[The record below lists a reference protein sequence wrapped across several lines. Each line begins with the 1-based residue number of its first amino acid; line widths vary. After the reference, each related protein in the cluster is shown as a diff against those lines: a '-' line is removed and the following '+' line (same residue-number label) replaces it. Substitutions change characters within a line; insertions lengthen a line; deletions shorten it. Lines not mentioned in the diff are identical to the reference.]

1 MYNCNIKKKIM
12 DFKKLLSTK
21 VSISY
26 GGAKLLRNAAAAF
39 LGLYSYG
46 FYGQVQKLD
55 SRFDYLLKNKESL
68 NRGNVLKDLERDD
81 MKLDKHLVVTS
92 KGAQTMYS
100 CIIYTKNPEKL
111 KSDGFLVQSQLPTFS
126 TALVSLEDIER
137 LMELPYVTSV
147 MGPTFDELH
156 NDVSRAQSGA
166 SLLQDGVFNNTAYN
180 GTGVLVGIFDSGID
194 WKHPDFRQ
202 VNDQTKSRI
211 VSIWD
216 QTLTPQGAETSPAG
230 FITGVEYTRA
240 HIEDELDGTPTNFVR
255 ETDTNGHGTHVA
267 GTVAGNGAGFANKR
281 HKGFSS
287 EADIVFVK
295 GGNGSFPTTNT
306 INALTYFKNVATAL
320 NKPIVVNMSIG
331 GQGSAHDGT
340 SSHEVAVDNFTSSG
354 PGRVVV
360 ISAGND
366 YGIKLHR
373 KVDIAAGAAQS
384 YTFTVGSDTSAAS
397 IFSFIMYA
405 NDNSPVTAKLTA
417 PDGQQYIQNIST
429 NTTHSIL
436 GGGLTATMYNYWG
449 SDNNKRYVQLV
460 VSRVSGSTTNCQ
472 GNYTLEITNNGTQPI
487 TAHGWLYNQGV
498 GTTLQNGDNE
508 YIVGSPGNATSAIT
522 VASYLGR
529 VSWMTALGAYGYPNT
544 PQEMISSFSA
554 QGPRVDNFQ
563 KPDITASGQ
572 AVISAR
578 SSNSAPAATNII
590 ENTNYYVMNQGT
602 SMSSPGVAG
611 AVGLLLQAN
620 PTLTA
625 AQVKSRLTSNA
636 RKDDATGNVPNV
648 RWGYGKLDI
657 YKAVTA
663 EVGCVASNFETVTY
677 DEPNITINAESNTT
691 FSNAALAVRYTPT
704 LTGKLGGVSFT
715 TGSGVIPANQAVDIQ
730 VRKVNANGDP
740 GDIVATKTISSW
752 DTNIQRF
759 TWNYVDLSSLN
770 IQAVTGKDFYI
781 VVNGI
786 GGTVAMKNEATALSG
801 RSKTSTD
808 GTNWT
813 ARTFDLKMRAL
824 VYENIAEVKNL
835 ATSNQTKAG
844 DVAAGYNYFT
854 NACQLISRVEK
865 ETASTVTGNITSKV
879 WVDNVQPNYVAR
891 RYEINPAADAA
902 TATGKVTLYFKQ
914 ADFDAYNATSGIK
927 LPTSPTDDANK
938 SNLVI
943 EKYAG
948 TSAGNVGTVASYGG
962 TPTVITPNVAD
973 IVWNNTYQYWE
984 VSFQTNGFGG
994 YFVKTNAT
1002 LGTGEVTKLNAG
1014 VSITPNPA
1022 KDIVNISLGGYSK
1035 GTVTIYDASGKL
1047 IKTETMNSSSNRMD
1061 VSSLVKGVY
1070 MFNIKLNDTTIT
1082 KKVVKE

>member
-1 MYNCNIKKKIM
+1 MIKKTKMKI
-12 DFKKLLSTK
+12 KKLFFTK
-21 VSISY
+21 VNISY
-26 GGAKLLRNAAAAF
+26 GGSKLLRNATVAF

-68 NRGNVLKDLERDD
+68 MRGNVLKDLERAD

-180 GTGVLVGIFDSGID
+180 GTGVLVGIFDTGID

-216 QTLTPQGAETSPAG
+216 QTLTPQGTEVSPTG
-230 FITGVEYTRA
+230 FATGVEYTRA
-240 HIEDELDGTPTNFVR
+240 HIEDELDGTPTGFVR
-255 ETDTNGHGTHVA
+255 ENDINGHGTHVS
-267 GTVAGNGAGFANKR
+267 GTAAGNGAGFADKR

-295 GGNGSFPTTNT
+295 GGNTSFVTTNV

-331 GQGSAHDGT
+331 SQGTAHDGT
-340 SSHEVAVDNFTSSG
+340 SPHEVAVDDFSSSG

-360 ISAGND
+360 ISAGNN
-366 YGIKLHR
+366 YGANLHR
-373 KVDIAAGAAQS
+373 KVDIEAGGTQS
-384 YTFTVGSDTSAAS
+384 YTFNVGSSTSAPS
-397 IFSFIMYA
+397 IFSFVMYA
-405 NDNSPVTAKLTA
+405 NDNTPVTAKLTV
-417 PDGQQYIQNIST
+417 PGGQQYIQNVST
-429 NTTHSIL
+429 EKTHSIL
-436 GGGLTATMYNYWG
+436 GGGFTATMYNYWG
-449 SDNNKRYVQLV
+449 NDNNKRYVYLII
-460 VSRVSGSTTNCQ
+460 SRVPGSTANCQ
-472 GNYTLEITNNGTQPI
+472 GTYTLEITNDGTQPI
-487 TAHGWLYNQGV
+487 NAHGWLYDQGV
-498 GTTLQNGDNE
+498 ATTLLNGDNE

-529 VSWMTALGAYGYPNT
+529 ASWYAGAGAYGYST
-544 PQEMISSFSA
+544 SPQESISSFSA

-563 KPDITASGQ
+563 KPDITGSGQ

-578 SSNSAPAATNII
+578 SSSSVPAATNII

-625 AQVKSRLTSNA
+625 AQVKSRLTSTA
-636 RKDDATGNVPNV
+636 RKDGATGNVPNV

-657 YKAVTA
+657 YKAVTS

-677 DEPNITINAESNTT
+677 DEPYVALNVESNNANST
-691 FSNAALAVRYTPT
+691 FDNMALAVRYTPT
-704 LTGKLGGVSFT
+704 LTGKLGGFSFT
-715 TGSGVIPANQAVDIQ
+715 TGLGVIPTDHAVDIQ
-730 VRKVNANGDP
+730 IRKVNANGDP
-740 GDIVATKTISSW
+740 GDIIATKTVASW
-752 DTNIQRF
+752 INNIQRF

-770 IQAVTGKDFYI
+770 VQTVTGKDFY
-781 VVNGI
+781 VVINGLA
-786 GGTVAMKNEATALSG
+786 GRVTLKNESISASG

-808 GTNWT
+808 GTSWLG
-813 ARTFDLKMRAL
+813 RDFDLKMRAT
-824 VYENIAEVKNL
+824 VYENVAEVKNL
-835 ATSNQTKAG
+835 ATSNQTK
-844 DVAAGYNYFT
+844 VNPVSVGYNYFT
-854 NACQLISRVEK
+854 NSCQLIARVEK

-879 WVDNVQPNYVAR
+879 WTDNVQPNYVSR
-891 RYEINPAADAA
+891 RYEINPATDAA

-914 ADFDAYNATSGIK
+914 ADFDAYFLTSGVK
-927 LPTSPTDDANK
+927 LPTSPTDNANK
-938 SNLVI
+938 FNLVI

-948 TSAGNVGTVASYGG
+948 TSAGNVGTTASFGG
-962 TPTVITPNVAD
+962 TSTVITPNVAD

-984 VSFQTNGFGG
+984 VSFQTAGFGG
-994 YFVKTNAT
+994 YFVKTNGT
-1002 LGTGEVTKLNAG
+1002 LGTSEATKANSG
-1014 VSITPNPA
+1014 VNITPNPA
-1022 KDIVNISLGGYSK
+1022 KDFVNVALGGYSK
-1035 GTVTIYDASGKL
+1035 GTVTIFDASGKL
-1047 IKTETMNSSSNRMD
+1047 IRTENVDKNSNRIN

-1070 MFNIKLNDTTIT
+1070 MFNIKLNDNTTMT

>member
-1 MYNCNIKKKIM
+1 
-12 DFKKLLSTK
+12 
-21 VSISY
+21 
-26 GGAKLLRNAAAAF
+26 
-39 LGLYSYG
+39 
-46 FYGQVQKLD
+46 
-55 SRFDYLLKNKESL
+55 
-68 NRGNVLKDLERDD
+68 
-81 MKLDKHLVVTS
+81 
-92 KGAQTMYS
+92 
-100 CIIYTKNPEKL
+100 
-111 KSDGFLVQSQLPTFS
+111 
-126 TALVSLEDIER
+126 VSLEDIER

-180 GTGVLVGIFDSGID
+180 GTGVLVGIFDSD
-194 WKHPDFRQ
+194 RLEHPDFRQ

-230 FITGVEYTRA
+230 FTTGVEYTRA

-384 YTFTVGSDTSAAS
+384 YTFTVGSDTSAS

-677 DEPNITINAESNTT
+677 DEPYITINAESNTT

-844 DVAAGYNYFT
+844 DVAAV
-854 NACQLISRVEK
+854 I
-865 ETASTVTGNITSKV
+865 I
-879 WVDNVQPNYVAR
+879 
-891 RYEINPAADAA
+891 I
-902 TATGKVTLYFKQ
+902 
-914 ADFDAYNATSGIK
+914 
-927 LPTSPTDDANK
+927 LPMLAN
-938 SNLVI
+938 
-943 EKYAG
+943 
-948 TSAGNVGTVASYGG
+948 
-962 TPTVITPNVAD
+962 
-973 IVWNNTYQYWE
+973 
-984 VSFQTNGFGG
+984 
-994 YFVKTNAT
+994 
-1002 LGTGEVTKLNAG
+1002 
-1014 VSITPNPA
+1014 
-1022 KDIVNISLGGYSK
+1022 
-1035 GTVTIYDASGKL
+1035 
-1047 IKTETMNSSSNRMD
+1047 
-1061 VSSLVKGVY
+1061 
-1070 MFNIKLNDTTIT
+1070 
-1082 KKVVKE
+1082 